1 MKKSDFDYSDVYRK
15 EEMKKLKTRIK
26 KARNILFICAL
37 SIIAGA
43 LLFWK
48 MEIASF
54 TLKTVSKYFLLSV
67 LIACLGFLCGKRPY
81 LALIS
86 ALIICIGFWLVEII
100 IIESDNLF
108 IAGLFQKIFILTLL
122 SFALNNSREAELLRK
137 ELLFS

>member
-1 MKKSDFDYSDVYRK
+1 MRNPDFDYSDVYRK

-26 KARNILFICAL
+26 KTRNILFICAI

-48 MEIASF
+48 MEIPAF
-54 TLKTVSKYFLLSV
+54 TVKTVLKYLFLSV
-67 LIACLGFLCGKRPY
+67 VIACLGFLCEKRPY

-86 ALIICIGFWLVEII
+86 ALIICIGFWTVEII
-100 IIESDNLF
+100 IFESDNLF
-108 IAGLFQKIFILTLL
+108 IAGLAQKIFIISLL